1 MKKLKEIL
9 EQTYHFLEEKLEP
22 VTEKVLELHEKN
34 RKTFYVICGLV
45 TIMLVCLILLI
56 TVAVK
61 GKKKTVEVY
70 GEKLELTE
78 PLKVPDGSELP
89 HDYTV
94 NRTTKKS
101 WTEEEAKEWFTVP
114 SEEDV
119 ETLSKS
125 NDNMVN
131 EIIGAAP

>member
-1 MKKLKEIL
+1 MEKLKEIL

-56 TVAVK
+56 AIAVK
-61 GKKKTVEVY
+61 GKKKTVKVY

>member
-1 MKKLKEIL
+1 MEKLKEIL

-56 TVAVK
+56 AVAVK

-78 PLKVPDGSELP
+78 QLKVPDGSELP

-101 WTEEEAKEWFTVP
+101 WTEKEAKEWFTVP

>member
-1 MKKLKEIL
+1 MEKLKEIL

-56 TVAVK
+56 AIAVK
-61 GKKKTVEVY
+61 GKKKTVEVH

>member
-1 MKKLKEIL
+1 MEKLKEIL

-22 VTEKVLELHEKN
+22 VTEKVLEVHEKN

-56 TVAVK
+56 AIAVK
-61 GKKKTVEVY
+61 GKKKTVKVY